1 MGLNIKNERTAALV
15 HELARR
21 TGRSLTSA
29 VEEAVRARLDELED
43 GRSRD
48 ARCAKV
54 NQLLSDLDRSITNRQ
69 RESIR
74 VEEKA
79 LYDDRGLPA

>member
-29 VEEAVRARLDELED
+29 VEEAVQARLDELE
-43 GRSRD
+43 GSRSRD
-48 ARCAKV
+48 AQRAKV
-54 NQLLSDLDRSITNRQ
+54 NQLLCDLDRSITNRQ

-79 LYDDRGLPA
+79 LYDGHGLPA

>member
-1 MGLNIKNERTAALV
+1 MALNIKNERTAALV

-21 TGRSLTSA
+21 TARSLTSA
-29 VEEAVRARLDELED
+29 VEEAVRARPDELEAD
-43 GRSRD
+43 RGRD
-48 ARCAKV
+48 ARRAMV
-54 NQLLSDLDRSITNRQ
+54 NRLLSDLDRSITNAQ

-74 VEEKA
+74 AEGKA